1 MKAKFVRQL
10 SFDVALYE
18 CDPPM
23 RFLGYS
29 DDSGSFD
36 AIGEASLVAAYSGQP
51 VEGVYRTVLHAAEW
65 CGDSVAY
72 GGARGNRQFD
82 ANLTHEQAFR
92 LAGYEID
99 DPALV

>member
-29 DDSGSFD
+29 DESGLFD
-36 AIGEASLVAAYSGQP
+36 AIGEFSLVAAYAGQP
-51 VEGVYRTVLHAAEW
+51 VEGMFRTVFHAAEP
-65 CGDSVAY
+65 CSDGVAY
-72 GGARGNRQFD
+72 GGQRGARQFD
-82 ANLTHEQAFR
+82 AKLTPEQAFQ
-92 LAGYEID
+92 LIGYEAE
-99 DPALV
+99 PLLQ

>member
-29 DDSGSFD
+29 DDSGLFD
-36 AIGEASLVAAYSGQP
+36 AIGEASLVAVYSGQP
-51 VEGVYRTVLHAAEW
+51 VEGMFCAVLHAAESN
-65 CGDSVAY
+65 GDSVAY
-72 GGARGNRQFD
+72 GGACGNRRFD
-82 ANLTHEQAFR
+82 AKLTPEEA
-92 LAGYEID
+92 LALVGYEVESD
-99 DPALV
+99 AS